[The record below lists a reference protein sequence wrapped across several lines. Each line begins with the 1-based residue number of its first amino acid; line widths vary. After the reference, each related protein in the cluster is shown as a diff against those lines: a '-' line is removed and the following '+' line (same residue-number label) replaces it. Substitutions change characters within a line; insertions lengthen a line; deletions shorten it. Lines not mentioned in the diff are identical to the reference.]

1 MSFEIV
7 GAVEAW
13 QRKGVDMSQ
22 EEFKTM
28 MDELN
33 TAEIERLGVGSQEFQ
48 QRHQEI
54 MSMIQDVED
63 YQKER
68 RERMEKS
75 YITAKEIAEML
86 GISTGKSYQ
95 IIRDMNA
102 ELKAGGYLTISGKV
116 SREYFNEKWY
126 GNKVAD

>member
-1 MSFEIV
+1 
-7 GAVEAW
+7 
-13 QRKGVDMSQ
+13 MSQ

-33 TAEIERLGVGSQEFQ
+33 DAEIERLGVGSQEFQ

-116 SREYFNEKWY
+116 SRAYFNEKWY